1 MKKVF
6 IMTLLSFFAI
16 SLTAQNKDI
25 IERINKGSKIERHQE
40 WFRNKGTQQEIFEK
54 IPSLTNSDLEYII
67 QNAEAIISDMDQ
79 IIETRNIIIGNTT
92 KESKQLKKLQ
102 KYFNNPQQAMDYFA
116 EAIAV
121 KANALQW
128 LSMAKSYYNRTY
140 RTAIPSGKLIR
151 FSFSSGN
158 GFAGWRRSIE
168 LAREKGQ
175 QNGTLVCSQT
185 NMHRNETDKEEA
197 ITVNV
202 GDSVFTKVYN
212 MIKEGELYNEA
223 SHYQPPM
230 FITDG
235 TSWSL
240 WMSFEKEY
248 ISTGGYMA
256 GPNHAEA
263 LSMILKY
270 LTNLYEEL
278 SPTKK
283 DTDANRETDIDF
295 LR

>member
-6 IMTLLSFFAI
+6 IMTLLSLFSI
-16 SLTAQNKDI
+16 SLTAQNKEV
-25 IERINKGSKIERHQE
+25 IERINKGD
-40 WFRNKGTQQEIFEK
+40 EIKRPQWIIQKESFDK
-54 IPSLTNSDLEYII
+54 IPSLTNSELESLI
-67 QNAEAIISDMDQ
+67 QSTEAVIADMNQ

-92 KESKQLKKLQ
+92 KEAKQLKKLQ
-102 KYFNNPQQAMDYFA
+102 KYFNNPQQAQEYFA
-116 EAIAV
+116 QAIAI
-121 KANALQW
+121 KANVSQCLAV
-128 LSMAKSYYNRTY
+128 AKSYYNRTY
-140 RTAIPSGKLIR
+140 RTAIPSGKLTR

-168 LAREKGQ
+168 LVREKGQ

-185 NMHRNETDKEEA
+185 SMHRMESDKEEA

-223 SHYQPPM
+223 SHYQPLI

-235 TSWSL
+235 TNWSL
-240 WMSFEKEY
+240 WMSFEKDY

-263 LSMILKY
+263 LTAILKY
-270 LTNLYEEL
+270 LTGLYEEL
-278 SPTKK
+278 NPNKK
-283 DTDANRETDIDF
+283 EGEAKRETDIDF